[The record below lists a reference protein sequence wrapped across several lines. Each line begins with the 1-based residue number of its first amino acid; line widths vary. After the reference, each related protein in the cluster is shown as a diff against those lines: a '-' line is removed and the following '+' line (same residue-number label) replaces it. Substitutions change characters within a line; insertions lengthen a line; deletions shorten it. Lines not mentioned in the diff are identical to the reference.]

1 RSPIYNIMRKMLTL
15 LLVFAVAANCL
26 LAQAAKEMPSF
37 KPEIKR
43 IAVFKNGYAF
53 TYREGEATTLNGWAY
68 TTNLPIGAL
77 GTVWG
82 YSGTPNTKVQQL
94 LASET
99 ARPDTENIER
109 VGDLFDLLKANEGS
123 KLHIEGYDNKMFD
136 GNYSLIGNSEA
147 SYSIALQTERGTII
161 VPPSRIQTVEI
172 LGKPNFEKKVV
183 VKN

>member
-68 TTNLPIGAL
+68 TTNVPIGVM

-99 ARPDTENIER
+99 ARPDTETIMR
-109 VGDLFDLLKANEGS
+109 VGDLLDLLKSNEGS
-123 KLHIEGYDNKMFD
+123 RIHIDAYENKTFEGP
-136 GNYSLIGNSEA
+136 YSLIGSDANN
-147 SYSIALQTERGTII
+147 YSIALQTERGTIVI
-161 VPPSRIQTVEI
+161 AP
-172 LGKPNFEKKVV
+172 
-183 VKN
+183 